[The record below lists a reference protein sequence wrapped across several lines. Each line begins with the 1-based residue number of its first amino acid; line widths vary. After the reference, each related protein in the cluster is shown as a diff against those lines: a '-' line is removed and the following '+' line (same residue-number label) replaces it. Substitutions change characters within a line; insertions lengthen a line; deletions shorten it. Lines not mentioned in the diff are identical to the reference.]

1 MGAAIASRM
10 RGPPN
15 LLRKSAPPRPAGAAA
30 TRSLTR
36 SPGAHVPVL
45 PHNFVQTTGE
55 AYASRSVSNTQIHQ
69 RNRRSGKAG
78 GSQHRGIY
86 HRHGW
91 TRDDDAPGED
101 RRAAKAA
108 RPRMEERWV

>member
-78 GSQHRGIY
+78 GRQHR
-86 HRHGW
+86 RS
-91 TRDDDAPGED
+91 
-101 RRAAKAA
+101 
-108 RPRMEERWV
+108 EEHTSEHQSLMRISYAVLRLKKKK